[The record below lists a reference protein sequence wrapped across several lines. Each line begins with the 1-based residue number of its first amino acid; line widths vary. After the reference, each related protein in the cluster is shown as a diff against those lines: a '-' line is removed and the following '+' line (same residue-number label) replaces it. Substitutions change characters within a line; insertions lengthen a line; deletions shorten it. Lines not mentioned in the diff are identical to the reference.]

1 MASTELVIGV
11 QVELEVGE
19 KTADWLKSLGWKAPI
34 EEERLG
40 EAQHMYLELLKEIGP
55 PNDRLLRMLELLGID
70 TEELLRDAASD
81 S

>member
-1 MASTELVIGV
+1 MAELVIGV

-40 EAQHMYLELLKEIGP
+40 EAQLLYLELLKEIGS
-55 PNDRLLRMLELLGID
+55 PNDRLLRLLELLGVN
-70 TEELLRDAASD
+70 TEELLCYAATD